1 LAQYRE
7 LQAFAQFGSD
17 LDAATQQ
24 QLTRG
29 AVMVEILKQGQ
40 YAPLTVEMQIVH
52 LLAGDSG
59 VCDELGDKNVPA
71 FISALGSHFEANEAA
86 LLAEIKEVATFKKND
101 LRERVEAAIAAFAKT
116 WS

>member
-1 LAQYRE
+1 
-7 LQAFAQFGSD
+7 
-17 LDAATQQ
+17 
-24 QLTRG
+24 
-29 AVMVEILKQGQ
+29 MVEILKQGQ

-59 VCDELGDKNVPA
+59 TCDEMGDKVGR
-71 FISALGSHFEANEAA
+71 FIEDLSSHFNSSESA

-101 LRERVEAAIAAFAKT
+101 LRERVETAISAFAKN